1 MTRLGAR
8 FFIVSLTI
16 AFPAGLAGAAPA
28 AAASTPAAS
37 VPADLAAEV
46 RAVAEGIIAADN
58 ARDLDRVLGYYADDA
73 VLMPPNE
80 PPVQG
85 KEGIRPRY
93 ESLFAQFLPAIESRI
108 DEIRVDRDW
117 AFVAGGNGGR
127 LAPRDGGEPRV
138 LNDAWVMVLRRSGAH
153 EWKIARLI
161 WHSATPT
168 GAKPGDA
175 ASCR

>member
-1 MTRLGAR
+1 MTRAGAR
-8 FFIVSLTI
+8 LLLVSSTL
-16 AFPAGLAGAAPA
+16 ACLAGLGGALSSV
-28 AAASTPAAS
+28 AASAPGGPA
-37 VPADLAAEV
+37 PADLAAEV

-58 ARDLDRVLGYYADDA
+58 ARDLDRVLGYYAEDA

-85 KEGIRPRY
+85 KSAIRPRY
-93 ESLFAQFLPAIESRI
+93 ESLFAQFDPAIESRI

-127 LAPRDGGEPRV
+127 LAPRDGGTPRL

-153 EWKIARLI
+153 DWKIARLI
-161 WHSATPT
+161 WHSAAPAT
-168 GAKPGDA
+168 AKADDA
-175 ASCR
+175 AACR